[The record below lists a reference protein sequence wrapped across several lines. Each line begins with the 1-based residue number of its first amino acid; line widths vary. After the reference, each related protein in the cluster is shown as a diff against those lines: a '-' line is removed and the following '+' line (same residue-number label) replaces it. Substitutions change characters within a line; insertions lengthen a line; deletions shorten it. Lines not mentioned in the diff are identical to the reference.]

1 MLIRLRGIKRV
12 KAKGRWYYYHRAT
25 GKRIGS
31 EYGTPDFIEEIKRLD
46 GLAPVKAKT
55 LGALILAYKSS
66 PKFARLADRTRAE
79 YIEMLERVRPIESF
93 PVAWITA
100 EKLTELKDSLK
111 CGERARAYV
120 IQVLSAVF
128 RWGIPRGWTETN
140 PARAVEIE
148 KRKSNANRPWEA
160 HELKAVLE
168 EAYPNMRIAILLGGL
183 AGIREG
189 DVLRL
194 PWSAYDGTEIKYTQ
208 RKTGREVRVR
218 VHSLL
223 KGELD
228 RASKKK
234 VGPLIVT
241 SQRKNRPFTED
252 GFRGSLFKL
261 IRKLHKLGRIGK
273 GLTFHGLR
281 HTMGTALAESGA
293 STRAI
298 AGVLG
303 HADEKMAQHYSRRA
317 NTARESDAAIQSLE
331 QNEHGTWKTFGKPR
345 AVRKKSG
352 AK

>member
-1 MLIRLRGIKRV
+1 MIIRVRGIKRV
-12 KAKGRWYYYHRAT
+12 KAKGRWYYYHRTT
-25 GKRIGS
+25 GKRIKS
-31 EYGTPDFIEEIKRLD
+31 ECGTPGFIEEIKRLD
-46 GLAPVKAKT
+46 GITPTKEKT
-55 LGALILAYKSS
+55 LGVLILAYKAS
-66 PKFARLADRTRAE
+66 PKFAGLADRTRAE
-79 YIEMLERVRPIESF
+79 YIEMLDRVRPIGSF
-93 PVAWITA
+93 PVTWITA
-100 EKLTELKDSLK
+100 ERLTEFKDTLK

-128 RWGIPRGWTETN
+128 RWGIPRGWTEIN

-148 KRKSNANRPWEA
+148 KKKSNANRPWEA
-160 HELKAVLE
+160 HELKAVLG
-168 EAYPNMRIAILLGGL
+168 EAYLNMRIAILLGGL

-194 PWSAYDGTEIKYTQ
+194 PWSAYDGTQIKYTQ
-208 RKTGREVRVR
+208 RKTGREVRVLVR
-218 VHSLL
+218 SLL
-223 KGELD
+223 KRELD
-228 RASKKK
+228 RAAKKK
-234 VGPLIVT
+234 IGPLIVT

-261 IRKLHKLGRIGK
+261 IRRLHKEGKVEK

-317 NTARESDAAIQSLE
+317 NTDRETDAAIQSLE
-331 QNEHGTWKTFGKPR
+331 QKETGTWKTFGKPR
-345 AVRKKSG
+345 MVRKKSVP
-352 AK
+352 K